1 MTPPPAARLVSHA
14 NTADL
19 VTDSNEVDVDC
30 DVPTSFGF
38 RVDNTS
44 PIELTASGPPSRG
57 WRGHSPAFMLVP
69 CGQLPMKYIALWMGI
84 K

>member
-1 MTPPPAARLVSHA
+1 MTPPPAARLVSQQD
-14 NTADL
+14 TAGL

-44 PIELTASGPPSRG
+44 LIELTASGPPSRG
-57 WRGHSPAFMLVP
+57 RRGHSPASMLVS
-69 CGQLPMKYIALWMGI
+69 CGQSPMEYTSL
-84 K
+84 